1 VTFEAPSGI
10 APGDRFAVENPVVV
24 TLSNGRTV
32 EDVDRVAIV
41 KVVSVRGP
49 LAKADIVDGDG
60 DLIEVD
66 KSRLV
71 RISTP

>member
-1 VTFEAPSGI
+1 
-10 APGDRFAVENPVVV
+10 VENPVVV